1 MENKRIT
8 GRGRRRSRSS
18 FPFRFRLFFLGIFRV
33 VRLFSLLFVF
43 CFVLFFLKFS
53 SVLTQLRAR
62 PKASHCPWRF
72 VMKCPDHPPPAPK
85 EKKNLFF
92 HICLRKRERK
102 TEKRER
108 EREQIGTKHL
118 AIETMARLGSGG
130 PTAVI
135 LEVKKKKDNIIFFFL
150 NEPGNSNS
158 AYHKKIRNF
167 CGWRREINRDPPV
180 NRLDPLNIQSRH
192 GERSVTA
199 PNKNSVTKKRKRKK
213 TEQLGKKTEEWGT
226 LRHLPFRHRC
236 ANRSPIN
243 YEFHLF

>member
-135 LEVKKKKDNIIFFFL
+135 LEVKKKKDNIIFFLKRTRKFKL
-150 NEPGNSNS
+150 GVPQKNKELLRLEEGN
-158 AYHKKIRNF
+158 
-167 CGWRREINRDPPV
+167 
-180 NRLDPLNIQSRH
+180 QSRST
-192 GERSVTA
+192 GESIGST
-199 PNKNSVTKKRKRKK
+199 
-213 TEQLGKKTEEWGT
+213 
-226 LRHLPFRHRC
+226 
-236 ANRSPIN
+236 
-243 YEFHLF
+243 